1 MKTKKLSQ
9 FFFRL
14 FDFMGDDVNNPFVP
28 FQINYIQKDAPFDEF
43 TPLDPYTAKCSEPF
57 NVRKF

>member
-1 MKTKKLSQ
+1 
-9 FFFRL
+9 
-14 FDFMGDDVNNPFVP
+14 MGDDVNNPFVP

-57 NVRKF
+57 NVRKFLSPQFSFIL